1 MSGIWDRIIPGNDR
15 VPAHLLKAAMHLAV
29 YGVFTNQQL
38 LDGINGAVSAPLDA
52 AALSDLGNI
61 RAAITA
67 LGAAGSAARLIG
79 LERFDAMNIAAE
91 SGVLTSEA
99 TYRAQLGIS

>member
-1 MSGIWDRIIPGNDR
+1 MAGLWDRIVPGPDR

-29 YGVFTNQQL
+29 FGVFTDQQVVDAL
-38 LDGINGAVSAPLDA
+38 NDKIGAPLSN
-52 AALSDLGNI
+52 AALTDLGAI
-61 RAAITA
+61 KTAIAAMGTQ
-67 LGAAGSAARLIG
+67 GRLVA

-91 SGVLTSEA
+91 GGVLTSEA